1 MPPSTPHTLSLQA
14 PSWALALL
22 VALFGLAAAAT
33 ASRLGSAQAPIVL
46 PDLVELGPGA
56 IRYRD
61 PGDVWRDGQPTSAPL
76 QTVRIPGGL
85 RIMRH
90 QVTAADYQRCVKAQA
105 CLAIDVDDEAAPD
118 RPVVKVSWRDADAYA
133 AWLSRSTGLPF
144 RLPTDREW
152 AYAAGSRFS
161 DDAEPASAQG
171 ADPGRRALALYDK
184 DAARNAGRGPG
195 LSPGLGPGL
204 DKTPQPIGTFGANEH
219 GLLDVAGNVWEWTD
233 TCFVRTTLDALGTV
247 EANIVNC
254 GVRLVEG
261 RHRAYMPDFIRDAR
275 AGGCS
280 VGTPPSAI
288 GFRLVFNAA
297 R

>member
-1 MPPSTPHTLSLQA
+1 MPPRTTHTLSLQA

-105 CLAIDVDDEAAPD
+105 CLAIDVDEEAAPD

-195 LSPGLGPGL
+195 LGPGLG
-204 DKTPQPIGTFGANEH
+204 KTPQPIGTFGANEH

>member
-1 MPPSTPHTLSLQA
+1 MPPRTTHTLSLQA

-105 CLAIDVDDEAAPD
+105 CLAIDVDEQAAPD

-195 LSPGLGPGL
+195 LGPGLG
-204 DKTPQPIGTFGANEH
+204 KTPQPIGTFGANEH

-233 TCFVRTTLDALGTV
+233 TCFARTTLDALGTV